1 MRTFLRIEDIPRGQ
15 AGSALME
22 GCLVLEGGAFRGLYT
37 QGFLDAMMENGLNL
51 SCVIGVSAGALAGI
65 NYVTGQIGRSAR
77 INLTYR
83 HDSRYVGAKSLL
95 HSHSILDV
103 GFLTEDRGVF
113 EPLDH
118 ERLQRPERRYVAVAT
133 DCRTGKTAYFEK
145 GRCSDILTAAR
156 ASATMP
162 FISPMVMIDGVPYL
176 DGGCSCKIP
185 YEWAIDQGYERIV
198 VIRTRDVSFR
208 DRGRARRDPPALMKR
223 LAGRGIPMAKRI
235 YRTYP
240 ALTER
245 LARREQSAMR
255 RFYREYPALMA
266 ALEESPARYNEQCE
280 ALERLDRAG
289 RLLHLAPSK
298 PVDVGTIEGDIGK
311 LLALYTLG
319 YNDCL
324 DRLPRLQTYL
334 KA

>member
-1 MRTFLRIEDIPRGQ
+1 
-15 AGSALME
+15 
-22 GCLVLEGGAFRGLYT
+22 
-37 QGFLDAMMENGLNL
+37 
-51 SCVIGVSAGALAGI
+51 
-65 NYVTGQIGRSAR
+65 
-77 INLTYR
+77 
-83 HDSRYVGAKSLL
+83 
-95 HSHSILDV
+95 
-103 GFLTEDRGVF
+103 
-113 EPLDH
+113 
-118 ERLQRPERRYVAVAT
+118 
-133 DCRTGKTAYFEK
+133 
-145 GRCSDILTAAR
+145 
-156 ASATMP
+156 
-162 FISPMVMIDGVPYL
+162 MIDGVPYL
-176 DGGCSCKIP
+176 DVGCSCKIP
-185 YEWAIDQGYERIV
+185 YEWAMEQGYERIV

-208 DRGRARRDPPALMKR
+208 DRDRTRRDPPALMKR
-223 LAGRGIPMAKRI
+223 LAGKGLPMARRI

-266 ALEESPARYNEQCE
+266 ALEGSPTRYNEQCE
-280 ALERLDRAG
+280 TLERLDREG

-324 DRLPRLQTYL
+324 DQLPHLIAYL

>member
-223 LAGRGIPMAKRI
+223 LAGRGLPMAKRI

-266 ALEESPARYNEQCE
+266 ALEESPIRYNEQCG

-311 LLALYTLG
+311 LLDLYTLG
-319 YNDCL
+319 FNDCL
-324 DRLPRLQTYL
+324 DQLPRLQTYL